1 MNTPQIFNHQ
11 MFGGIPV
18 IIVEGVE
25 WFGSS
30 EAANAIGF
38 TNPRAAIAHH
48 VDKEDVTVHDTPTS
62 GGIQA
67 KKYVNE
73 SGLYGLIFGAAKQG
87 NNPEIQAKAKEFK
100 RWVTRV
106 ILPTIRRTGSFNM
119 NDPQQLIALALVEAQ
134 KIIENKDQQIALM
147 QPKAEFFD
155 QVADSKDAIDIGTAA
170 KVLKIPGIGRNKLF
184 EFLRD
189 EEILMTNNQ
198 PFQRYIDAGYFRVIE
213 QKYSKPDGS
222 TNISIKTLVY
232 QKGLDYIRKSINKK
246 LVKEAAL

>member
-1 MNTPQIFNHQ
+1 MSLPQIFTHSQFGDVLILVIDGREQFAAVQVATALGYKDPYDAIRKHCREEGSAIYPVPTIGGTQQ
-11 MFGGIPV
+11 MKFIDEGNLYRL
-18 IIVEGVE
+18 IVR
-25 WFGSS
+25 S
-30 EAANAIGF
+30 
-38 TNPRAAIAHH
+38 
-48 VDKEDVTVHDTPTS
+48 KLPT
-62 GGIQA
+62 A
-67 KKYVNE
+67 EKFE
-73 SGLYGLIFGAAKQG
+73 
-87 NNPEIQAKAKEFK
+87 
-100 RWVTRV
+100 RWVFDEV
-106 ILPTIRRTGSFNM
+106 LPSIRKTGSYNLS
-119 NDPQQLIALALVEAQ
+119 DPQQLIALALIEAQ

-147 QPKAEFFD
+147 QPKADFFD

-232 QKGLDYIRKSINKK
+232 QKGLDYIRRSINKK